1 MRGIVLAATVSVA
14 AASNPM
20 AKVIELMD
28 DCTAK
33 VKKDGEAADKA
44 YKEYFEWCDDV
55 SKNTQFEIKT
65 AKAKVEELTAKIGEL
80 TSSIQASETKIEELS
95 GSIAKD
101 EEELKAATEIR
112 EKEAA
117 DFAASEEELMADV
130 DTLERAIAVLDK
142 ELNKG
147 GASAFAQIDTSNTK
161 AVMNALSVLVDA
173 AGFEGGDKGRLMAL
187 VQQQSDDGEDDLS
200 LGAPAP
206 AVYESKAGAIVDVLA
221 DMKEKAESELAELRK
236 AESNAKHN
244 YDMLKQ
250 SLTDSISADN
260 TDMDQEKKSMGA
272 NSEEKATAEGD
283 LSVTSKD
290 LKASED
296 ELATAQAECMQV
308 AADHEATVT
317 AREEELAVIAKAKKI
332 LQETSSGGVEQT
344 YDFLQISTRAQLK
357 NSEVIAAIKKLA
369 KQQHSSALAQLA
381 SRISAV
387 AKYGAADDV
396 FAKIKGLITDMIA
409 KLEKEAEED
418 ATEKAYCD
426 EEMGKT
432 EAKKAELEDDVSKL
446 AAKIERNAAKS
457 AKLKAE
463 VKETQAELASLA
475 KEQADMDQIRSEENA
490 DYKTAKADLELA
502 IGGVQ
507 KALQVLRDYYGGAA
521 SFVQEDQPAK
531 PAKHEKS
538 GGAGGSIISILEV
551 CESDFTENLAKEETE
566 EANAQDEY
574 DKTTQANKVAKTEK
588 EQAVKY
594 KTQEFKGLDKSIT
607 DLTSDKDTVQT
618 ELDAVLEYY
627 SQLKERCVAKPETY
641 EDRKARR
648 EAEIAGL
655 KEALNILENETAF
668 MQRKRRSF
676 RGTLAM

>member
-1 MRGIVLAATVSVA
+1 MRGLVLAATVTVA
-14 AASNPM
+14 VATNPM
-20 AKVIELMD
+20 AKVFELMD
-28 DCTAK
+28 DCATK
-33 VKKDGEAADKA
+33 VKRDGEAADKA

-65 AKAKVEELTAKIGEL
+65 ASAKVEELTAKIGEL
-80 TSSIQASETKIEELS
+80 AAAIQASETKIEELS
-95 GSIAKD
+95 GSIATD
-101 EEELKAATEIR
+101 EKELKAATEIR

-130 DTLERAIAVLDK
+130 DTLERAIGVLDK

-147 GASAFAQIDTSNTK
+147 GASALAQIDTSNTK

-173 AGFEGGDKGRLMAL
+173 AGFLGGDKGRLMAL

-236 AESNAKHN
+236 AEGNAKHN
-244 YDMLKQ
+244 FDMLKQ
-250 SLTDSISADN
+250 SLTDSITADN

-283 LSVTSKD
+283 LTVTSKD
-290 LKASED
+290 LKASQD

-317 AREEELAVIAKAKKI
+317 AREEELAVIAKAKQI
-332 LQETSSGGVEQT
+332 LEETQKGASS
-344 YDFLQISTRAQLK
+344 FLQISSRAELK
-357 NSEVIAAIKKLA
+357 NSEVIAAIRKLA
-369 KQQHSSALAQLA
+369 KKQHSSALAQLA
-381 SRISAV
+381 SRIGAV

-409 KLEKEAEED
+409 KLQKEAEED

-432 EAKKAELEDDVSKL
+432 EAKKGELEDDVSKL

-457 AKLKAE
+457 AKLKSE

-475 KEQADMDQIRSEENA
+475 KEQADMDQIRGEENA
-490 DYKTAKADLELA
+490 DYTTAKADLELA
-502 IGGVQ
+502 ISGVQ
-507 KALQVLRDYYGGAA
+507 KALTVLRDYYGSA
-521 SFVQEDQPAK
+521 SFVQEEQPAK
-531 PAKHEKS
+531 PATHKKS
-538 GGAGGSIISILEV
+538 GGAGGSIISILEL

-607 DLTSDKDTVQT
+607 DLTSDRDTVQT

-641 EDRKARR
+641 EDRVARR
-648 EAEIAGL
+648 TAEISGL
-655 KEALNILENETAF
+655 KEALNILENDTAF